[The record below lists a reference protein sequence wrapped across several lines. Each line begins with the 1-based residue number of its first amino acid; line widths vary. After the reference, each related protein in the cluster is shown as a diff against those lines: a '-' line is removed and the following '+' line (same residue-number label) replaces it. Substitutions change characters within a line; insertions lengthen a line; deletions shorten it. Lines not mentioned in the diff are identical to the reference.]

1 MQNSNM
7 GLKPTV
13 SKKIAAQQ
21 CPLCTSSRFYYAFSF
36 NRLRVLQCFDCRFC
50 CLSPDTAR
58 GLSTPASRT
67 NLHFSE
73 TTNIGEVADTAKELV
88 SQCIEFNKI
97 ETSEKLVFFDISG
110 TIEDLMG
117 WLTGDVNS
125 DRDWHT
131 VFFYENSA
139 PSGSA
144 LKTSQNQLSQ
154 GEFILSPQTAANLIF
169 KVGFMPVG
177 FMKCCQLASSEDQN
191 FSLAGKKQ
199 FCVFLGKKRSNT
211 RPLISVVVPV
221 YNEERTISKVVDSLI
236 NLEFAGADVE
246 IVLVESNSTDRSREI
261 VNSYSNRKNVKIVL
275 EEKPSGKG
283 HAVRCGIKHA
293 TGDIF
298 IIQDADLEYDIEDY
312 HALVSPILQG
322 QEAFVLG
329 SRHGGRNNLKLRNFQ
344 RPFLSFFYN
353 TAHILVT
360 FYINKLFGLRLKD
373 PQTMFKVFRRD
384 CIEGIQFHCNYFDFD
399 YELLIKIVRKG
410 FKPIEVPVN
419 YNSRS
424 HAEGKKIRM
433 WRDAPLGLLAITK
446 LRFTPLKSF
455 LKIGEPIPND

>member
-1 MQNSNM
+1 MEVPFNSE
-7 GLKPTV
+7 KT
-13 SKKIAAQQ
+13 STRKKITAQQ
-21 CPLCTSSRFYYAFSF
+21 CPICSSSRFYYAFSSK
-36 NRLRVLQCFDCRFC
+36 RLRVLQCFDCRFC

-58 GLSTPASRT
+58 GL
-67 NLHFSE
+67 
-73 TTNIGEVADTAKELV
+73 TNISQRKPLIFSASPRCQNVVEASQELLSQFYGFESIKEK
-88 SQCIEFNKI
+88 EDFG
-97 ETSEKLVFFDISG
+97 FFEISG
-110 TIEDLMG
+110 TIKDLAG
-117 WLTGDVNS
+117 WQTTDQNDEFKELV
-125 DRDWHT
+125 
-131 VFFYENSA
+131 VFFYRKTFASAGNPNS
-139 PSGSA
+139 
-144 LKTSQNQLSQ
+144 NHLSQ
-154 GEFILSPQTAANLIF
+154 GEFILSPHTASNLIF
-169 KVGFMPVG
+169 KLGYNPLGFNKRPSPES
-177 FMKCCQLASSEDQN
+177 LPDQK
-191 FSLAGKKQ
+191 FSATEKEEV
-199 FCVFLGKKRSNT
+199 CVFLASKRNHA

-236 NLEFAGADVE
+236 NLEFSGADVE
-246 IVLVESNSTDRSREI
+246 VVLVESNSSDRSREI
-261 VNSYSNRKNVKIVL
+261 VNSYSGRKNVKIVL

-312 HALVSPILQG
+312 HALVSPIIQG

-353 TAHILVT
+353 MAHILVT

-384 CIEGIQFHCNYFDFD
+384 CIEGLQFQCNYFDFD

-433 WRDAPLGLLAITK
+433 WRDAPLGLFAITK
-446 LRFTPLKSF
+446 LKFTPLKSF
-455 LKIGEPIPND
+455 LKIGEPIPNE

>member
-1 MQNSNM
+1 M
-7 GLKPTV
+7 GLMPKI

-21 CPLCTSSRFYYAFSF
+21 CPLCASLRFYYAFSCKE
-36 NRLRVLQCFDCRFC
+36 LRFLQCFDCRFC

-58 GLSTPASRT
+58 GLSNPTTRTP
-67 NLHFSE
+67 LHFSE
-73 TTNIGEVADTAKELV
+73 TAKTNEVADAAHKLIIQFIYFHKNEISKKT
-88 SQCIEFNKI
+88 EFF
-97 ETSEKLVFFDISG
+97 EVSG
-110 TIEDLMG
+110 TIEDLTG
-117 WLTGDVNS
+117 WLTSDTDSGGDGQS
-125 DRDWHT
+125 I
-131 VFFYENSA
+131 FFYETNSN
-139 PSGSA
+139 SGST
-144 LKTSQNQLSQ
+144 LNTNQNQLAQ
-154 GEFILSPQTAANLIF
+154 GEFILSPQTASNLIF
-169 KVGFMPVG
+169 KVGFTPIA
-177 FMKCCQLASSEDQN
+177 FMKCGEWKSSRDQN
-191 FSLAGKKQ
+191 ISLAAKKQ
-199 FCVFLGKKRSNT
+199 FCVFLAKKRSSP

-236 NLEFAGADVE
+236 NLEFSGADLE
-246 IVLVESNSTDRSREI
+246 IILVESNSSDRSREI
-261 VNSYSNRKNVKIVL
+261 VNSYSGRHNVRIVL

-283 HAVRCGIKHA
+283 HAVRRGIKHA

-353 TAHILVT
+353 MAHILVT

-384 CIEGIQFHCNYFDFD
+384 CIEGIQFQCNYFDFD

-446 LRFTPLKSF
+446 LKFTPLKSF
-455 LKIGEPIPND
+455 LKIGEPIPNE